1 MRFSRR
7 AVVVA
12 ALVTLPVWAGGASAA
27 EAPATSAGQ
36 DAAGPVAATAATPV
50 AATAAAPTPAAPC
63 GVAAP
68 PPTWDRIALLV
79 FENRS
84 YDQIV
89 GNTKDAPYL
98 NSLMAACGSSGNMK
112 EVFDVSLPNYIAL
125 TSGHTG
131 CDAADANGKCT
142 HEKPITSNRNP
153 KVWPQASAS
162 IFELLGTQAQELE
175 ESLPSNCYLK
185 GADDFIINHAPFQFY
200 TRARS
205 LCEQLAVPF
214 NPATASPNP
223 LAKKFNLLTPA
234 RQGIMHGGYP
244 STKSSRTKA
253 GDDWAKQVVPQLIR
267 SAEYQA
273 GRTAIIITWDEGNK
287 TSPQIPFIVISPSTP
302 VGVESTVAYNHYST
316 LKGMQEMLR
325 VTPLLGHAGDAGMRS
340 IRDDPAFGLR

>member
-1 MRFSRR
+1 MELGRR
-7 AVVVA
+7 AVVVT
-12 ALVTLPVWAGGASAA
+12 ALVALPALAGGASAA
-27 EAPATSAGQ
+27 EAPAAL
-36 DAAGPVAATAATPV
+36 A
-50 AATAAAPTPAAPC
+50 AAAPTPAAPC

-68 PPTWDRIALLV
+68 PPRWDRIALLV

-89 GNTKDAPYL
+89 GDTKNAPYL
-98 NSLMAACGSSGNMK
+98 NSLMKACGSSAGMTQ
-112 EVFDVSLPNYIAL
+112 VSDVSLPNYIAL
-125 TSGHTG
+125 TSGYTG
-131 CDAADANGKCT
+131 CDAADADGGCT

-175 ESLPSNCYLK
+175 EAVPSNCYLK
-185 GADDFIINHAPFQFY
+185 GSGDFIINHAPFQFF

-214 NPATASPNP
+214 EAATASPNP
-223 LAKKFNLLTPA
+223 LAKTFNLLTPA

-253 GDDWAKQVVPQLIR
+253 GDDWAKQVVPQLI
-267 SAEYQA
+267 SSPEYQA
-273 GRTAIIITWDEGNK
+273 GRTAIIITWDEGNS
-287 TSPQIPFIVISPSTP
+287 TSPRIPFIVISPSTP
-302 VGVESTVAYNHYST
+302 AGVESTVAYDHYST
-316 LKGMQEMLR
+316 LKGMQQMLG
-325 VTPLLGHAGDAGMRS
+325 VTPLLGHAGDAGVSS